1 MPPRV
6 NQPRCPSRSQWPPCS
21 LFWPCKVTKMTRRG
35 WGNIED
41 LRKCLLSVFTGWELC
56 SAPPCGDVSH
66 RPHVLILEGL
76 SQGRHLYGF
85 TFSIISSFCFI
96 VVFSTTTIG
105 TRQSKQCGFSIY
117 TFDNLKS
124 KSMVRLVRGEKMVL
138 SGLVFARKIARMI
151 LIQNI

>member
-1 MPPRV
+1 MAPRV
-6 NQPRCPSRSQWPPCS
+6 NQPRCPSRSQWPPYS

-76 SQGRHLYGF
+76 SQSRHLYGF

-96 VVFSTTTIG
+96 VVVSTTTIG
-105 TRQSKQCGFSIY
+105 INQFY
-117 TFDNLKS
+117 LKDS
-124 KSMVRLVRGEKMVL
+124 FHDHIMKPKYS
-138 SGLVFARKIARMI
+138 
-151 LIQNI
+151 QNHLMWPATPFFLLTNSDRASLKPYNSR